1 MASFVPCC
9 KRNSWWSL
17 NVKLFYVKIYKN
29 ITETAKT
36 HNRKLSILSFLLLS
50 ALLCCMNDSS
60 VSRTFLIHIQ
70 RTSNKMATPKT
81 TPTDMELKITVGL
94 MDMVVNVQADYPL
107 ILRFSLLF
115 HDRIFN
121 HNIYLHR
128 KSGHANWQ
136 LHRAHWLLTDAWYI
150 TNYLGW
156 LLDKSV
162 VHTEHVR
169 YDIYQMII
177 GRTSKC

>member
-36 HNRKLSILSFLLLS
+36 HNRKLSILLLS
-50 ALLCCMNDSS
+50 MLLCCMNDSS

-94 MDMVVNVQADYPL
+94 IDMVGRVQAGYPL

-115 HDRIFN
+115 HEEFLITVSVYTENQDTKSR
-121 HNIYLHR
+121 YLNNSI
-128 KSGHANWQ
+128 KPISCLQTLGI
-136 LHRAHWLLTDAWYI
+136 LPI
-150 TNYLGW
+150 TLDDYLINRLFILDMCVMISAGW
-156 LLDKSV
+156 L
-162 VHTEHVR
+162 
-169 YDIYQMII
+169 
-177 GRTSKC
+177 

>member
-36 HNRKLSILSFLLLS
+36 HNRKLSILLLS
-50 ALLCCMNDSS
+50 MLLCCMNDSS

-94 MDMVVNVQADYPL
+94 MDMVGRVQADSHL
-107 ILRFSLLF
+107 ILWFSLLF
-115 HDRIFN
+115 HDRISN
-121 HNIYLHR
+121 HNIYLHI
-128 KSGHANWQ
+128 KSGHANRQ

-169 YDIYQMII
+169 YDICQMII
-177 GRTSKC
+177 RRTSKC